1 MPLPAAARQPERPD
15 GWFAT
20 PLAQRLLR
28 EEQHQTIPRLTASYG
43 RTGFYLRCAVTAP
56 EELSGNMLHRV
67 LRVYRGDHGLEGDLR
82 CVDAELPLLRE
93 SVDLVYLLHAFEG
106 GAAQHDLLLELERVL
121 APEGQLMLVG
131 LNPWSP
137 WRVRWAGAGLRARS
151 AGRQRALLDDAG
163 FEVIAQQGL
172 GPLLP
177 WLRERESTA
186 SSPSRRDPCA
196 ALRAGY
202 LIHARKRR
210 RGMTPLRSRRVA
222 LQPGIP
228 G

>member
-1 MPLPAAARQPERPD
+1 MPLPAAARQPERLD

-43 RTGFYLRCAVTAP
+43 RTGFYVRCSVTAP

-67 LRVYRGDHGLEGDLR
+67 LRVYRGAHGLDGDLR
-82 CVDAELPLLRE
+82 CTDAELPLLRE
-93 SVDLVYLLHAFEG
+93 SVDLVYLLHAFEC
-106 GAAQHDLLLELERVL
+106 GAGQQDLLLELERVL
-121 APEGQLMLVG
+121 APEGNLMLVG

-137 WRVRWAGAGLRARS
+137 WRVRWAGAGLHVRS
-151 AGRQRALLDDAG
+151 AASQRALLDDAG

-177 WLRERESTA
+177 WLRERDTTTSGQ
-186 SSPSRRDPCA
+186 SRRDLCA

-202 LIHARKRR
+202 VIQARKRR
-210 RGMTPLRSRRVA
+210 RGVTPLRSRAVA

>member
-28 EEQHQTIPRLTASYG
+28 AEQLQSIPRLTSSYG
-43 RTGFYLRCAVTAP
+43 RTGLYLRCSATAP

-67 LRVYRGDHGLEGDLR
+67 LRVYRAAHGWDGDLR
-82 CVDAELPLLRE
+82 CVDGELPLLRE
-93 SVDLVYLLHAFEG
+93 SVDLVYLLHAFDA
-106 GAAQHDLLLELERVL
+106 GARPHDLLLEIDRVL

-137 WRVRWAGAGLRARS
+137 WRLRWIGAGLRPRS
-151 AGRQRALLDDAG
+151 AASQSALLGEAG
-163 FEVIAQQGL
+163 FEVVARQGL
-172 GPLLP
+172 GPWLP
-177 WLRERESTA
+177 WLREREVT
-186 SSPSRRDPCA
+186 PSGARRDPCA

-210 RGMTPLRSRRVA
+210 RGITPLRTRAVA

>member
-1 MPLPAAARQPERPD
+1 MPSPAAARQPERPD

-28 EEQHQTIPRLTASYG
+28 AEQLQSIPRLTSSYG
-43 RTGFYLRCAVTAP
+43 RTGLYLRCAATAP

-67 LRVYRGDHGLEGDLR
+67 LRVYRAAHGLDGDLR
-82 CVDAELPLLRE
+82 CVDGELPLLRE
-93 SVDLVYLLHAFEG
+93 SVDLVYLLHAFDG
-106 GAAQHDLLLELERVL
+106 GAAPHDLLLEIDRVL

-137 WRVRWAGAGLRARS
+137 WRLRWIGAGLRPRS
-151 AGRQRALLDDAG
+151 AASQSALLGEAG
-163 FEVIAQQGL
+163 FEVIARQGL
-172 GPLLP
+172 GPWLP
-177 WLRERESTA
+177 WLREREA
-186 SSPSRRDPCA
+186 IPSGARRDPCS

-210 RGMTPLRSRRVA
+210 RGITPLRTRAVA